1 MADVRLALTVE
12 DLKNVKRDNQSA
24 KAILSQK
31 VALHRVD
38 NGLQGVQNI
47 VENGSSSLVK
57 TNRRHGEILLE
68 MTSQVADF
76 ENKYRAS
83 KRLNGLEK
91 LGRAPGMALGKR
103 NENLEN
109 LALRRKIEELE
120 NEKVRIM
127 KDHKD
132 LKTTLWSEK
141 NELREANTKLQEKL
155 VNLRWHIRVRP

>member
-57 TNRRHGEILLE
+57 TNRRDGEILLE

-76 ENKYRAS
+76 ENKYRVS
-83 KRLNGLEK
+83 KRLNRLEK
-91 LGRAPGMALGKR
+91 RGGGHGCCVGKP
-103 NENLEN
+103 
-109 LALRRKIEELE
+109 
-120 NEKVRIM
+120 
-127 KDHKD
+127 
-132 LKTTLWSEK
+132 T
-141 NELREANTKLQEKL
+141 
-155 VNLRWHIRVRP
+155 